1 MRKEF
6 RKGSWAL
13 VTGGSSGMG
22 LEYCRQLSAAGCNVL
37 MVSNEAEKLPQLA
50 ASLSQEYGT
59 QVRGCYCDLARE
71 VAAEELFGYCQ
82 KEGLNIDI
90 LVNNAGMFFF
100 EEISEDNR
108 ARAEAMLKLH
118 VDTPTR
124 LIFLFGEEMKKRGE
138 GFILNMSSIC
148 AGMKVPGIAL
158 YASSKNYIRSF
169 SKSIYYEYWLRG
181 VNVCVVC
188 PGAVATP
195 LYRLKTELMRV
206 GLALGIINRP
216 EYVVR
221 RALKGL
227 RRSRRE
233 VKPGLM
239 PYYLPP
245 LVALIP
251 KCLVKRIWRTLA

>member
-37 MVSNEAEKLPQLA
+37 MVSNEREKLESVPCDLA
-50 ASLSQEYGT
+50 REFDVEL
-59 QVRGCYCDLARE
+59 RGLYCDLARHEAASE
-71 VAAEELFGYCQ
+71 VFSYCRN
-82 KEGLNIDI
+82 EGIEVDV

-100 EEISEDNR
+100 EEISESK
-108 ARAEAMLKLH
+108 MHLH
-118 VDTPTR
+118 ITTPTR
-124 LIFLFGEEMKKRGE
+124 LIFLFGEEMKRRGY

-148 AGMKVPGIAL
+148 ADMKVPGISV
-158 YASSKNYIRSF
+158 YSSSKNYIRSL
-169 SKSIYYEYWLRG
+169 SKSLYYEYSVYG

-195 LYRLKTELMRV
+195 LYRISPSLMRA
-206 GLALGIINRP
+206 GRALGIINSP
-216 EYVVR
+216 EYIVS

-227 RRSRRE
+227 RSGRRQL
-233 VKPGLM
+233 KPGLM

-245 LVALIP
+245 LISVLP
-251 KCLVKRIWRTLA
+251 KCLVKAIWRRIR

>member
-22 LEYCRQLSAAGCNVL
+22 LEYCRQLSVAGCNVL
-37 MVSNEAEKLPQLA
+37 MVSNEREKLPELS
-50 ASLSQEYGT
+50 ASLAKQYGT
-59 QVRGCYCDLARE
+59 QVRGCYCDLSRE
-71 VAAEELFGYCQ
+71 HAAEELFGYCLQ
-82 KEGLNIDI
+82 EGLQIDI

-100 EEISEDNR
+100 EELSEDNR
-108 ARAEAMLKLH
+108 GRAEAMLKLH

-124 LIFLFGEEMKKRGE
+124 LILLFGEEMKKRGE
-138 GFILNMSSIC
+138 GFILNVSSIC
-148 AGMKVPGIAL
+148 AAMKVPGISL

-169 SKSIYYEYWLRG
+169 SKSVYYEYWQKG

-195 LYRLKTELMRV
+195 LYSIRPGLMRL
-206 GLALGIINRP
+206 GLVLGVINTP

-227 RRSRRE
+227 RRGRRE

-245 LVALIP
+245 LISLIP
-251 KCLVKRIWRTLA
+251 RWLVKLIWRRLA

>member
-37 MVSNEAEKLPQLA
+37 MVSNEREKLAELSA
-50 ASLSQEYGT
+50 ALSGEYGT
-59 QVRGCYCDLARE
+59 QVRGHCCDLARE
-71 VAAEELFGYCQ
+71 QAAAELFAYCNA
-82 KEGLNIDI
+82 EGLQIDI

-100 EEISEDNR
+100 EEISEENR
-108 ARAEAMLKLH
+108 GRAEAMLKLH

-158 YASSKNYIRSF
+158 YASSKNFIRSF
-169 SKSIYYEYWLRG
+169 SKSIYYEYWQRG

-195 LYRLKTELMRV
+195 LYRLKPRLMRIGV
-206 GLALGIINRP
+206 ALGIINKP

-227 RRSRRE
+227 RRGRRE
-233 VKPGLM
+233 LKPGLM

-245 LVALIP
+245 LISLIP
-251 KCLVKRIWRTLA
+251 KWLVKLIWRRLA